1 MIRGTLVVVVTTI
14 MIGVLKVFDIVRTMT
29 NGNFGTQVLANE
41 MYAQSFVQ
49 FDSGRGS
56 ALAVVLFVGVIP
68 VVIYNIIQL
77 RRDHAR

>member
-1 MIRGTLVVVVTTI
+1 
-14 MIGVLKVFDIVRTMT
+14 MT